1 MGGTDTEETWKGGR
15 KRGGSVGHTKHSV
28 MSQKTEEKV
37 TMLKTAKE
45 KCLLLQAAT
54 NL

>member
-1 MGGTDTEETWKGGR
+1 M
-15 KRGGSVGHTKHSV
+15 GHTKHSV